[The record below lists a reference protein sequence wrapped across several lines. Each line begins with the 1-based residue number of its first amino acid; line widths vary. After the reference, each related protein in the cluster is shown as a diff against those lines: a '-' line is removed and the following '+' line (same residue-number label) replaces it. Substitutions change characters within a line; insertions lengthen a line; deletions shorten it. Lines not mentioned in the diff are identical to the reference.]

1 MKPSLEAAFKAYLFL
16 SLWPALSFLAAL
28 AADLTYLRTGS
39 PAWSQAAVWAI
50 ALGLA
55 GGLLTGLPG
64 TFYFLKAIPRTDSLA
79 SKLASA
85 HMVLDVALLSLFAFN
100 LAMRLVLGPR
110 LPWVV
115 WLGTYLTVVG
125 VLELGA
131 TGLIGWKLWRMRCH
145 RLRVAMLRGEQ
156 PLGASRRP

>member
-1 MKPSLEAAFKAYLFL
+1 MPRSLEAAFKAYVYL

-28 AADLTYLRTGS
+28 VADLGYLRTGN
-39 PAWSQAAVWAI
+39 AVWSQGAVGAI
-50 ALGLA
+50 ALGLM

-64 TFYFLKAIPRTDSLA
+64 TIYFLKAIPRTDSLA

-85 HMVLDVALLSLFAFN
+85 HMVLDVALLLLFAFN

-110 LPWVV
+110 VPWVV

-125 VLELGA
+125 VLELMA
-131 TGLIGWKLWRMRCH
+131 TGIIGWKLWRMRRH

-156 PLGASRRP
+156 PLGASRRR